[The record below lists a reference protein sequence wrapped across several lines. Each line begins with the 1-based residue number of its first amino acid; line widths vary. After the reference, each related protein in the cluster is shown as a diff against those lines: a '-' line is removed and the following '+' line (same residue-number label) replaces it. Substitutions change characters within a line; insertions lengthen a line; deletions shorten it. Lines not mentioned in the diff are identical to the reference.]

1 MKKIWI
7 LCMAAFLVFGFVS
20 GASADTIY
28 NNPNPVQFIS
38 NEDAGLI
45 TGAANIGLSYE
56 PNGTYNLEF
65 KVGAGSW
72 TPYDPTGVLVA
83 NSTNIAV
90 PDGGIVSLRMID
102 TSNPQSPIYQA
113 LKMTFKGENT
123 VLYPGHYDNIF
134 VKWLAGVD
142 TTVVSN
148 SDGGSNL
155 SPVPLPGAVW
165 LLSSGL
171 LGLVSIRR
179 RFSI

>member
-1 MKKIWI
+1 MKKILI

-20 GASADTIY
+20 GAAADAIY
-28 NNPNPVQFIS
+28 YNQNPVQFIS
-38 NEDAGLI
+38 NRDAGLNPG
-45 TGAANIGLSYE
+45 TANIRLLYDPTVPYS
-56 PNGTYNLEF
+56 LEF

-72 TPYDPTGVLVA
+72 TPYDPTGVIVA

-102 TSNPQSPIYQA
+102 TTNPSSPIYQA
-113 LKMTFKGENT
+113 LKMTFTGENT
-123 VLYPGHYDNIF
+123 VQYPGHYDNIF